1 MDESENIIDELTGI
15 VYPKKNQIKI
25 MNQEFKFIVAIPTIN
40 RADLLNEALQK
51 YFEDFKDTHI
61 AICDNGK
68 QEIIT
73 REQNFMIY
81 RPEENLGV
89 AKSWNMLMDYADK
102 INATHVLMLNDD
114 IYLGRNEHEIAMLI
128 RNNMESDFI
137 NSFQNW
143 CSYILK
149 VDAWKKAG
157 KFDEEFFPAY
167 FEDNSFDYKMT
178 LVDAKKT
185 WTSFLDP
192 LVYRNSMTI
201 AKEPKLNNRFAI
213 NRQLYIEMWG
223 GLPTEEKYLTKF
235 NK

>member
-1 MDESENIIDELTGI
+1 
-15 VYPKKNQIKI
+15 
-25 MNQEFKFIVAIPTIN
+25 MNQDFKFIVAIPTIN
-40 RADLLNEALQK
+40 RADLLNEALEK

-68 QEIIT
+68 QNIIT
-73 REQNFMIY
+73 REENFMIY

-102 INATHVLMLNDD
+102 INATHVLVLNDD
-114 IYLGRNEHEIAMLI
+114 IYLGKTEHEINMLI
-128 RNNMESDFI
+128 RNNVDIDFI
-137 NSFQNW
+137 NSFHNW

-178 LVDAKKT
+178 LIGAKKH

-201 AKEPKLNNRFAI
+201 AKEPSLNNRFQQ
-213 NRQLYIEMWG
+213 NRELYIEMWG
-223 GLPTEEKYLTKF
+223 GLPSEEKYSTKF

>member
-1 MDESENIIDELTGI
+1 
-15 VYPKKNQIKI
+15 
-25 MNQEFKFIVAIPTIN
+25 MNNDFKLVVAIPTLN
-40 RADLLNEALQK
+40 RADLLNEALER

-61 AICDNGK
+61 AICDNGN
-68 QEIIT
+68 QSIIT
-73 REQNFMIY
+73 REENFMIY
-81 RPEENLGV
+81 RPEENMGV

-114 IYLGRNEHEIAMLI
+114 IVLGKTEHEIKMVI
-128 RNNMESDFI
+128 KNNLDADFI
-137 NSFQNW
+137 NSFHNW
-143 CSYILK
+143 CSYILM

-178 LVDAKKT
+178 LIGAKKT

-201 AKEPKLNNRFAI
+201 AKEPNLNNRFEH
-213 NRQLYIEMWG
+213 NRQLYIDMWG
-223 GLPTEEKYLTKF
+223 GLPTEEKYVTKF